1 MISAQTLRA
10 CRERKPVP
18 TFPDHAPGPVLRQ
31 QDRARFF
38 LFTDRVWFTSPR
50 LRGEVGLHRRCN
62 PGEGD
67 SPRVE
72 LVEAAP
78 HPDLLPVRTGRRR
91 GRGDAAFSSTVRIWF
106 TSPRLRGEVGLHRR
120 CNPGEGDSP
129 RVGLVERGPSSR
141 PSPRKNGEKEK
152 MSVVAARLPVQAP
165 LNTGL
170 RLSIKACT
178 ASR

>member
-1 MISAQTLRA
+1 MQAGGSPSPPAMSPPLQSRVDRLERDDVLRIVISLHFFVLSMISAQTLRA
-10 CRERKPVP
+10 CREGKPVP

-50 LRGEVGLHRRCN
+50 LRGEVGSHRRC
-62 PGEGD
+62 D
-67 SPRVE
+67 
-72 LVEAAP
+72 
-78 HPDLLPVRTGRRR
+78 
-91 GRGDAAFSSTVRIWF
+91 
-106 TSPRLRGEVGLHRR
+106 
-120 CNPGEGDSP
+120 PGEGDSP

-141 PSPRKNGEKEK
+141 PSPLKNGAKEK

-170 RLSIKACT
+170 RLSMKACT

>member
-1 MISAQTLRA
+1 MTFFESSSRSIFFVLSMISAQTLRA
-10 CRERKPVP
+10 CREGKPVP

-38 LFTDRVWFTSPR
+38 LLTDRVWFTSPR

-120 CNPGEGDSP
+120 CNPGEGVQVYRQTTIAEKCPSP
-129 RVGLVERGPSSR
+129 QPSKSELRSSR
-141 PSPRKNGEKEK
+141 PREERGE
-152 MSVVAARLPVQAP
+152 
-165 LNTGL
+165 GD
-170 RLSIKACT
+170 
-178 ASR
+178 